1 MLWVLSGLVLGVVAL
16 IGTSDIGAV
25 ENDPL
30 MMGDH
35 QDPEL
40 LGLDTTSGREL
51 RKLAARVR
59 KESMGHE

>member
-1 MLWVLSGLVLGVVAL
+1 MLWVLIGLLLVVVVL

-35 QDPEL
+35 LDPEL
-40 LGLDTTSGREL
+40 LGLDTASGREL
-51 RKLAARVR
+51 VELAARVR
-59 KESMGHE
+59 KESKGHE